1 MFSPLYINS
10 ISLDLP
16 MAKIIPLSWANTFIR
31 LRDPTGSLHFKVSWI
46 CFLLNTTQKEGLDSH
61 QINKKQ
67 PSAGRL
73 LDLQLLR
80 KHNTEAG
87 KHLGVQSPSVRHM
100 DGQSKRKTPSL
111 PCFQADQGV
120 LDSLLIK
127 FGHVL
132 VHVGVVVPDVSL
144 CTAVGHRA
152 KSKGRGIVVRSLK
165 LQRDTERK
173 RAGGQPS
180 FCLGSSVKHQHALAQ
195 DRRNPFS
202 FGLPFCLITP
212 SSCLGA
218 PGSQKQSL
226 SRSLLFPRAQ
236 HRARRGVQ

>member
-1 MFSPLYINS
+1 
-10 ISLDLP
+10 
-16 MAKIIPLSWANTFIR
+16 MAKIIPVSWTNFFIS

-67 PSAGRL
+67 SSAGGPPWPLALEKVR
-73 LDLQLLR
+73 DGSRQAPR
-80 KHNTEAG
+80 RAVIVCKARGCAG
-87 KHLGVQSPSVRHM
+87 L
-100 DGQSKRKTPSL
+100 QSKRKTPSL

-165 LQRDTERK
+165 LQRDRETK
-173 RAGGQPS
+173 RAGGERRVSHPS
-180 FCLGSSVKHQHALAQ
+180 ALGQASNIGM
-195 DRRNPFS
+195 R
-202 FGLPFCLITP
+202 
-212 SSCLGA
+212 
-218 PGSQKQSL
+218 
-226 SRSLLFPRAQ
+226 
-236 HRARRGVQ
+236 

>member
-1 MFSPLYINS
+1 
-10 ISLDLP
+10 
-16 MAKIIPLSWANTFIR
+16 MAKIIPLSWSNFFIS

-46 CFLLNTTQKEGLDSH
+46 CFLLNTTRKEGLDSH

-67 PSAGRL
+67 PSAGGL

-80 KHNTEAG
+80 NYNGETDKHRGA
-87 KHLGVQSPSVRHM
+87 QSLSVRRVGV
-100 DGQSKRKTPSL
+100 DRQACRAKEKPSL

-120 LDSLLIK
+120 LDSLLVK

-144 CTAVGHRA
+144 RTAIGHRA

-165 LQRDTERK
+165 LQRQRE
-173 RAGGQPS
+173 RAGGERRVS
-180 FCLGSSVKHQHALAQ
+180 HRHASPQ
-195 DRRNPFS
+195 DRRNPFIS
-202 FGLPFCLITP
+202 VLSFCLITP

-226 SRSLLFPRAQ
+226 SCSPLFPGAQ
-236 HRARRGVQ
+236 HRAQLGVQ